1 MLGPVHLAVVTL
13 SRLWAGWSRVQV
25 LAGAACF
32 SLLQNVQTGS
42 GGHTLFS
49 WVATRGCSLQG
60 KVASVWG
67 CL

>member
-49 WVATRGCSLQG
+49 
-60 KVASVWG
+60 
-67 CL
+67 